1 MLRGTDRHRD
11 RADARDF
18 LGRSRAGGEE
28 RGSPEPQMEPFAR
41 AARTQGRTA
50 AQPRGLD
57 RTAAERKLAAK
68 SPPPPTHT
76 SLSLSSESGS
86 THEAARA
93 KEYAAA
99 RAARHS
105 LGGEAAASTHPP
117 RAKAGNSALPFL
129 FCGVWTGGGAH
140 YIVYVDEGERALW
153 YDKNTP
159 LPLLSTPLL
168 IYITPTR
175 KRETRR

>member
-41 AARTQGRTA
+41 AARSQGRTA

-57 RTAAERKLAAK
+57 RHHHREVETRRQF
-68 SPPPPTHT
+68 SPPPTHT

-93 KEYAAA
+93 K
-99 RAARHS
+99 
-105 LGGEAAASTHPP
+105 G
-117 RAKAGNSALPFL
+117 
-129 FCGVWTGGGAH
+129 
-140 YIVYVDEGERALW
+140 
-153 YDKNTP
+153 
-159 LPLLSTPLL
+159 
-168 IYITPTR
+168 
-175 KRETRR
+175 

>member
-57 RTAAERKLAAK
+57 RRPPAREGNTALIL
-68 SPPPPTHT
+68 PPTYTHL
-76 SLSLSSESGS
+76 SLSL
-86 THEAARA
+86 
-93 KEYAAA
+93 
-99 RAARHS
+99 
-105 LGGEAAASTHPP
+105 
-117 RAKAGNSALPFL
+117 
-129 FCGVWTGGGAH
+129 
-140 YIVYVDEGERALW
+140 
-153 YDKNTP
+153 
-159 LPLLSTPLL
+159 
-168 IYITPTR
+168 
-175 KRETRR
+175 